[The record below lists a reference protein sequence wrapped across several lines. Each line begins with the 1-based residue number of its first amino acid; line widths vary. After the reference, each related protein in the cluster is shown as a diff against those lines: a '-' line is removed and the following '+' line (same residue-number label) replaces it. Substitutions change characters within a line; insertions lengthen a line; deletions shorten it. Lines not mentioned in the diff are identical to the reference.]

1 VPPRSS
7 PFHRPPEAIGGSR
20 EESREEVREVLGRDT
35 REISAEIHK
44 YKESIS
50 LLTRHM
56 GELGQEVND
65 TLEERVVLEY
75 QLDQL
80 KAIGT
85 GGD

>member
-1 VPPRSS
+1 MDYS
-7 PFHRPPEAIGGSR
+7 
-20 EESREEVREVLGRDT
+20 
-35 REISAEIHK
+35 EIHK
-44 YKESIS
+44 YKESIAMLS
-50 LLTRHM
+50 RNL

-80 KAIGT
+80 KSIGT

>member
-1 VPPRSS
+1 MPP
-7 PFHRPPEAIGGSR
+7 F
-20 EESREEVREVLGRDT
+20 
-35 REISAEIHK
+35 AEIHK
-44 YKESIS
+44 YKESIA
-50 LLTRHM
+50 LLSRTLA
-56 GELGQEVND
+56 ELGQEVGSSTSKYVLDSHFLKVND